1 MNPTIIFSIIAACV
15 SVGGVLI
22 TVGVIKGKINQNA
35 EVNKTQ
41 DDQIKLLASKSD
53 LAVVAKHSDDQ
64 LAAAIKRSDEM
75 LAIMTK
81 RAEEDRAKGQGQW
94 REFHEILAK
103 HAERLGTLE
112 TRQTVFQKSID
123 ELKNDIKSGFK
134 ETHDELKELQKE
146 IQGLGK
152 HG

>member
-1 MNPTIIFSIIAACV
+1 VSPTIIFSIIAACI

-22 TVGVIKGKINQNA
+22 TVGVIKGKINQNS
-35 EVNKTQ
+35 EVNKVQ
-41 DDQIKLLASKSD
+41 DGQIEKCATKD
-53 LAVVAKHSDDQ
+53 E

-75 LAIMTK
+75 LAIITK